1 MLAFITRK
9 LMTKVFK
16 FINNYMLLPFKIRA
30 IFKKKEYTAPS
41 AYENLLF
48 CPFNFF
54 SLNLARESIMALS
67 CQSKTRKVSALL
79 FDLTD
84 LEFLDHH
91 GDTKSQSV
99 KKMHF
104 FLAKT
109 FLRIC
114 GIPIVQYSDYY
125 KKENYQ
131 KIKATFDATTHEQ
144 LTTFEHHGISIGD
157 LAVSSTIRRTLG
169 LGPDWEDESF
179 VKMFK
184 GFLLSAYIT
193 TDIFHKIIQKEQ
205 PDKIVMSHAIYI
217 SWGTLFRLGRF
228 LDIPVD
234 VYNGSYQK
242 NSLRVYHNIPNAP
255 MPDRLWSRYKAI
267 PLQPA
272 EEKIADDYIKSRAD
286 NSKDNI
292 QLFTREEKTDK
303 LDAFIKKTQ
312 AAEKSLSCLFTNI
325 VWDAFLF
332 SEAES
337 TMSMLE
343 WLQATIDFYIKN
355 PDAYLIIKAHPA
367 EDFHRVPEQFRV
379 KNLIPKKLPDNIFFI
394 DELTQIKPFHIYQ
407 HIDFGLTFISTV
419 IIEMAL
425 KNIPVIA
432 AGQGGQFSGKGFTFD
447 CYEKESYIRALNK
460 AIHHQ
465 LDFLPDIELARR
477 FLYYRFF
484 REAIPFYFLSNKN
497 NYLYAFPSKEISH
510 TEGLDV
516 ICDGIL
522 YDGDFIYDWTGG
534 A

>member
-1 MLAFITRK
+1 
-9 LMTKVFK
+9 
-16 FINNYMLLPFKIRA
+16 MLLPFKIRT

-41 AYENLLF
+41 PYENILF

-54 SLNLARESIMALS
+54 TLNLARESIMALS
-67 CQSKTRKVSALL
+67 CRSKTRKVSALL

-91 GDTKSQSV
+91 GDTKSQWARNI
-99 KKMHF
+99 HF

-114 GIPIVQYSDYY
+114 GIPVVSYSNYY

-131 KIKATFDATTHEQ
+131 KVKAHFDSTPCQE
-144 LTTFEHHGISIGD
+144 LTTLTHHGILIGD
-157 LAVSSTIRRTLG
+157 LAVSSSIRRTLG
-169 LGPDWEDESF
+169 LGPDWEDEHF

-193 TDIFHKIIQKEQ
+193 TDIFHKIIHKEQ

-217 SWGTLFRLGRF
+217 SWGTLFRLGRS
-228 LDIPVD
+228 LNIPVD

-272 EEKIADDYIKSRAD
+272 EEKITDSYIQSRAD

-303 LDAFIKKTQ
+303 LDAFIEKAKTEQ
-312 AAEKSLSCLFTNI
+312 KSLSCLFTNI
-325 VWDAFLF
+325 VWDAYLYT
-332 SEAES
+332 EAEN
-337 TMSMLE
+337 SMNMLT

-355 PDAYLIIKAHPA
+355 PDACLIIKVHPA
-367 EDFHRVPEQFRV
+367 EEFHGVPVQFRV

-425 KNIPVIA
+425 KNIPVLA
-432 AGQGGQFSGKGFTFD
+432 AGQGGQFSEKGFTYD
-447 CYEKESYIRALNK
+447 CYDKESYILALEE
-460 AIHHQ
+460 AIHYK
-465 LDFLPDIELARR
+465 LGFSPDLELARR

-484 REAIPFYFLSNKN
+484 REAIPFNFLSNKN
-497 NYLYAFPSKEISH
+497 NYLYAVPPEEISH
-510 TEGLDV
+510 EDGLDV

-522 YDGDFIYDWTGG
+522 YDGDFIYDWTDQV
-534 A
+534 